1 MVVEL
6 AIFYIAGLQY
16 CSKGLELFLDRDEY
30 LSLKR
35 EESNPNDKYAIA
47 IYKDDIKLGYIPK
60 GINRNIYSY
69 LDNDIEIKVLKFNKE
84 LPPWERIEVVIFL
97 EE

>member
-1 MVVEL
+1 MIIEL
-6 AIFYIAGLQY
+6 STFYIAGLQY
-16 CSKGLELFLDRDEY
+16 CSEGLELFLDRDEY

-35 EESNPNDKYAIA
+35 EEGNPNDKYAIA

-60 GINRNIYSY
+60 GINCDIYEY
-69 LDNDIEIKVLKFNKE
+69 LDNDIEIKVLNFNGE
-84 LPPWERIEVVIFL
+84 LPPWERVEVVVFL